1 MTLRAF
7 IALELPASLRQEII
21 KQTDRLRQ
29 QLGEDLIR
37 WVPSENMHLTL
48 KFLGDVPNNHLD
60 FLKQALLQIADQS
73 SAFDLQLSGLGSFP
87 NSKMPRVLWIGI
99 HAQTALHVFQQTLET
114 TINKLGYK
122 KEERP
127 FSPHLTLGRA
137 RQNNSPADSVK
148 IRDALQSI
156 QLGKIGTARVNSVHL
171 FKSDLTP
178 AGSEYTK
185 LFSANF
191 KI

>member
-1 MTLRAF
+1 MTIRAF
-7 IALELPASLRQEII
+7 IAVELPAPLRQEIME
-21 KQTDRLRQ
+21 QTDRLHQ

-37 WVPSENMHLTL
+37 WIPSENMHLTL
-48 KFLGDVPNNHLD
+48 KFLGNVPINHLD
-60 FLKQALLQIADQS
+60 FIKQALSQIADQS

-87 NSKMPRVLWIGI
+87 NSKQPRILWVGI
-99 HAQTALHVFQQTLET
+99 HAPALQSFQQSIESVMS
-114 TINKLGYK
+114 KLGYK

-137 RQNNSPADSVK
+137 RQTHSPADSVK
-148 IRDALQSI
+148 IRDVLQTI

-171 FKSDLTP
+171 FKSDLSP
-178 AGSEYTK
+178 AGSTYTK

-191 KI
+191 KL

>member
-1 MTLRAF
+1 MTIRAF
-7 IALELPASLRQEII
+7 IAVELPASLREQII

-29 QLGEDLIR
+29 PLGEDLMR

-48 KFLGDVPNNHLD
+48 KFLGDVPANHLD
-60 FLKQALLQIADQS
+60 FIKQALSQIAKQF

-87 NSKMPRVLWIGI
+87 NSKQPRVLWVGI
-99 HAQTALHVFQQTLET
+99 HAPALHTFQQNIENGM
-114 TINKLGYK
+114 NKLGYK

-137 RQNNSPADSVK
+137 RQPNSPIDSVK

-171 FKSDLTP
+171 FKSDLSP

-191 KI
+191 KQ

>member
-7 IALELPASLRQEII
+7 IALELPAPLRQEII

-99 HAQTALHVFQQTLET
+99 HTQTALHVFQQTLET

-122 KEERP
+122 QEERP

-148 IRDALQSI
+148 IRDALKSI

-191 KI
+191 KL

>member
-1 MTLRAF
+1 MTIRAF
-7 IALELPASLRQEII
+7 IAIELPAPLRQEII
-21 KQTDRLRQ
+21 KQTARLHQ

-37 WVPSENMHLTL
+37 WVPPENMHLTL
-48 KFLGDVPNNHLD
+48 QFLGDVPINHLD
-60 FLKQALLQIADQS
+60 FLKQALSQIADHS

-87 NSKMPRVLWIGI
+87 NAKQPRILWMGI
-99 HAQTALHVFQQTLET
+99 HAPALNPFQQNVEAAM
-114 TINKLGYK
+114 NKLGYK

-137 RQNNSPADSVK
+137 KQTNSPTDSVK
-148 IRDALQSI
+148 IRDVLQSI
-156 QLGKIGTARVNSVHL
+156 QLGKIGIARVNSVHL

-191 KI
+191 KL

>member
-1 MTLRAF
+1 MTIRAF
-7 IALELPASLRQEII
+7 IAIELPVSLHQEII
-21 KQTDRLRQ
+21 KQTARLRQ

-48 KFLGDVPNNHLD
+48 KFLGDVPINHLD
-60 FLKQALLQIADQS
+60 FIKQTLSQVAENSIT
-73 SAFDLQLSGLGSFP
+73 FDLQLSGLGSFP
-87 NSKMPRVLWIGI
+87 NSKQPRILWIGI
-99 HAQTALHVFQQTLET
+99 HAPALHAFQQNVEASM
-114 TINKLGYK
+114 NKLGYK

-137 RQNNSPADSVK
+137 KQNNSPMDSVK
-148 IRDALQSI
+148 IRDALQAI

-191 KI
+191 KL